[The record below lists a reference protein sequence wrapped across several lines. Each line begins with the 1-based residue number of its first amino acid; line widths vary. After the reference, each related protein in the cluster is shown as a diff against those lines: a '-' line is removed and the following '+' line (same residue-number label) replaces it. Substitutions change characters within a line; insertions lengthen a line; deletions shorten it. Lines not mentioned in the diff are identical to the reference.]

1 MKKFIK
7 LALIS
12 LGTLSAIIF
21 IPLLILMFS
30 YDQHSDHYYKT
41 PDEFLN
47 SKSFSWYID
56 IFPKSSSNI
65 FLRTFV
71 ETSEMIV
78 IFEANTADEIPPF
91 PTLSYN
97 L

>member
-12 LGTLSAIIF
+12 LGIISAIIF

-30 YDQHSDHYYKT
+30 YDQHADHYYKT

-56 IFPKSSSNI
+56 IFPKSSRNI

-71 ETSEMIV
+71 ETNGMIV
-78 IFEANTADEIPPF
+78 IFEANKADEIP
-91 PTLSYN
+91 LSQ

>member
-12 LGTLSAIIF
+12 LGALSAIIF
-21 IPLLILMFS
+21 IPLIILMFS
-30 YDQHSDHYYKT
+30 YDQHDDFYYKT

-56 IFPKSSSNI
+56 IFPKSIRNI

-71 ETSEMIV
+71 ETNGMIV
-78 IFEANTADEIPPF
+78 ILKQIQRMKYPF
-91 PTLSYN
+91 PNFIL
-97 L
+97 